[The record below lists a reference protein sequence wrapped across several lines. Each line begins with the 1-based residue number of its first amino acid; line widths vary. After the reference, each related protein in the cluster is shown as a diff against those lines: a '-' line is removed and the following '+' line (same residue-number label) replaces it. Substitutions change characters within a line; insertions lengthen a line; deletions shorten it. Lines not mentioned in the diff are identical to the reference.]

1 MSISPII
8 SLLVKKLMHGQGN
21 ISLVSGIV
29 AAAPG
34 FGTLLVANKLGHKMD
49 EIGPEKVLVTG
60 LVVEVLLFIPMSLVT
75 SPWLLAVLRFFIGIA
90 DAALLPA
97 VQTILSVDVPPAA
110 FGRIFSY
117 NQSFQASGGVIGPL
131 LGSFVSSL
139 FGYQAVFLFTALMLG
154 FNFILVIW
162 SQNKRILVKK

>member
-1 MSISPII
+1 MDRVIF
-8 SLLVKKLMHGQGN
+8 L
-21 ISLVSGIV
+21 LVSGIV

-49 EIGPEKVLVTG
+49 EIGPEKVLITG
-60 LVVEVLLFIPMSLVT
+60 LVVEVLLFIPMSLVA

-90 DAALLPA
+90 DAALLPT

-117 NQSFQASGGVIGPL
+117 NPNLSK
-131 LGSFVSSL
+131 
-139 FGYQAVFLFTALMLG
+139 
-154 FNFILVIW
+154 LV
-162 SQNKRILVKK
+162 VG